1 MVCICGKPWFLQ
13 EMTLYY
19 TVNVSFSNMGIDC
32 RVAHFFKYLL
42 LVDGFIV
49 EFIFEIVQDS

>member
-19 TVNVSFSNMGIDC
+19 TVNVCFSNMGIDC
-32 RVAHFFKYLL
+32 RVAHFFQVLAI
-42 LVDGFIV
+42 G
-49 EFIFEIVQDS
+49 